1 MTKLVTCAA
10 PIAAALFKIGLT
22 SLFKPAAIFSVT
34 LLTLIDISS
43 PLRAAQAAPI
53 ILRRL
58 AVRGH
63 GGRTAAGA
71 KYPSALGCR
80 LAGVLLLAASA
91 SAPALANDSSA
102 ALSTGGLV
110 FVQNPNVQ
118 MRSEQLFISTRQ
130 IRVTYHFFN
139 TSDQSVTNLVAFP
152 MPDITF
158 TRDDENISIPT
169 QTPGNIPENFLAFS
183 TTADGRPVAAQVE
196 QKAFGNGIDQTA
208 LLRQLNIPLVQTAST
223 DDALDRLPAPE
234 WTRLRDLGLAEIQE
248 EFKYSVGWDME
259 KHVCCLYRIE
269 PRHLRARWTLKTTYY
284 WQQTFPAHQEL
295 AIAHQYKPSVGG
307 NIVSGEDVARANFYP
322 KFCVDP
328 DFLAAASRAQQAAT
342 RANKTLFASVIDYI
356 LKTGANWAGPIA
368 DFTLTIDKGD
378 PANLVS
384 FCGDGV
390 KKIAP
395 TQFQVHYTNFTPT
408 SDLAILILTTNTG
421 AGP

>member
-10 PIAAALFKIGLT
+10 LIAAALFKIGLT

-71 KYPSALGCR
+71 KYPSALACR
-80 LAGVLLLAASA
+80 LTGVVLVAALA

-102 ALSTGGLV
+102 GLSTGGLV

-118 MRSEQLFISTRQ
+118 MRSERLFISTRQ

-139 TSDQSVTNLVAFP
+139 NTNQPITNLVAFP

-158 TRDDENISIPT
+158 TSDDENISIPT
-169 QTPGNIPENFLAFS
+169 QTSATQTAGSYFPENFLAFS
-183 TTADGRPVAAQVE
+183 TTVDGRPVAAQVE
-196 QKAFGNGIDQTA
+196 QKAFAKGIDQTA
-208 LLRQLNIPLVQTAST
+208 LLRRLKIPLVQTTST
-223 DDALDRLPAPE
+223 DDALTALPQDQWQQLIA
-234 WTRLRDLGLAEIQE
+234 LGLAETDDRGTPDGKMTQ
-248 EFKYSVGWDME
+248 Y
-259 KHVCCLYRIE
+259 LT
-269 PRHLRARWTLKTTYY
+269 ARWTLKTTYY

-295 AIAHQYKPSVGG
+295 VIAHQYKPSVGG
-307 NIVSGEDVARANFYP
+307 GILSGEDVAQANLDP
-322 KFCVDP
+322 KFCVDS
-328 DFLAAASRAQQAAT
+328 DFLAAASRTQRAAT
-342 RANKTLFASVIDYI
+342 RANKTLFASMIDYI

-395 TQFQVHYTNFTPT
+395 TQFQVHHTNFTPT